1 MKFLFLLFLTTPTRT
16 GVLIDAVG
24 QHRLKP
30 FRLQT
35 LSNPAHPFGLFHRFQ
50 ITVQDG
56 MKAGHIE
63 FLHPLFVILIWGL
76 KIHLER

>member
-1 MKFLFLLFLTTPTRT
+1 VP
-16 GVLIDAVG
+16 IDAVG

-30 FRLQT
+30 FGLQT

-50 ITVQDG
+50 ITVEDG

-63 FLHPLFVILIWGL
+63 FLHPLFVIFI
-76 KIHLER
+76 

>member
-1 MKFLFLLFLTTPTRT
+1 VP
-16 GVLIDAVG
+16 IDAVG

-30 FRLQT
+30 FGLQT

-50 ITVQDG
+50 ITVEDG

-63 FLHPLFVILIWGL
+63 FLHPLFVILIRGVQNSL
-76 KIHLER
+76 GKMIH